1 MADSD
6 TLQRFLFENAAIR
19 GELVRLDATWRAVL
33 SKHDYP
39 EPLARIMGEMMAAG
53 ALFAATLK
61 FNGTLIMQIQGT
73 GPVRLVVVECTAK
86 FALRATAKWDG
97 ELGDADFAALVGDG
111 KFAITLDPKDGGT
124 TYQGIV
130 ELAGR
135 SVAEVLEHYME
146 RSEQLGTKLVLAADG
161 ALACGLLLQ
170 KLPEGVSED
179 ADAWNRVSQ
188 LAATLS
194 PGELLQLPFAEIV
207 HRLFHEEDV
216 RIFEPQPV
224 HFECSCSRE
233 RVSGM
238 LRMLGLD
245 EVRSILTEQGQV
257 EVRCEFC
264 NHRYLF
270 DAVDAEQLFASEVV
284 TPMGRTRH

>member
-6 TLQRFLFENAAIR
+6 TLQRFLFEHAAIR

-39 EPLARIMGEMMAAG
+39 EPLARVMGEMMAAC
-53 ALFAATLK
+53 ALLAATLK
-61 FNGTLIMQIQGT
+61 FNGAVIMQIQGT
-73 GPVRLVVVECTAK
+73 GPVRLVVVECTAR
-86 FALRATAKWDG
+86 FAMRATAKWES
-97 ELGDADFAALVGDG
+97 ELTETDFSALVGDG
-111 KFAITLDPKDGGT
+111 KFAITLDPKDGGN

-130 ELAGR
+130 ALEGH

-146 RSEQLGTKLVLAADG
+146 RSEQLDTKLVLAADG
-161 ALACGLLLQ
+161 SVACGLLLQ

-179 ADAWNRVSQ
+179 ADAWNRVHQ
-188 LAATLS
+188 LGATLS
-194 PGELLQLPFAEIV
+194 APELLRLPFADIV

-233 RVSGM
+233 RVGGM
-238 LRMLGLD
+238 LRMLGAE
-245 EVRSILTEQGQV
+245 EVRSILAEQGQV
-257 EVRCEFC
+257 EVACEFC
-264 NHRYLF
+264 NQRYVF
-270 DAVDAEQLFASEVV
+270 DAVDAEQLFASELI
-284 TPMGRTRH
+284 TEAGRTRH

>member
-39 EPLARIMGEMMAAG
+39 EPLARVMGEMMAAG
-53 ALFAATLK
+53 ALLAATLK

-73 GPVRLVVVECTAK
+73 GPVRLVVVECTAQ
-86 FALRATAKWDG
+86 FALRATAKWEGGLSDT
-97 ELGDADFAALVGDG
+97 DFAALVGDG

-130 ELAGR
+130 ELRGR

-161 ALACGLLLQ
+161 GLACGLLLQ
-170 KLPEGVSED
+170 KLPEGTSED
-179 ADAWNRVSQ
+179 ADAWNRVNQ

-194 PGELLQLPFAEIV
+194 SNELLQLPFAAIV

-245 EVRSILTEQGQV
+245 EVRSILAEQGQV
-257 EVRCEFC
+257 EVGCEFC
-264 NHRYLF
+264 NQRYVF
-270 DAVDAEQLFASEVV
+270 DAVDAEQLFAADVV
-284 TPMGRTRH
+284 TPTGKTRH

>member
-33 SKHDYP
+33 SRHEYP
-39 EPLARIMGEMMAAG
+39 EPLARMMGEMMAAG
-53 ALFAATLK
+53 ALLAATLK

-73 GPVRLVVVECTAK
+73 GPVRLVVVECTAG

-97 ELGDADFAALVGDG
+97 DLSNWDFSSLVGDG
-111 KFAITLDPKDGGT
+111 KFAITLDPKDGGN
-124 TYQGIV
+124 TYQGVV
-130 ELAGR
+130 ELAGN
-135 SVAEVLEHYME
+135 SVAQALEHYME
-146 RSEQLGTKLVLAADG
+146 RSEQLGTRLVLVAD
-161 ALACGLLLQ
+161 ASLACGLLLQ
-170 KLPEGVSED
+170 KLPEGMSED
-179 ADAWNRVSQ
+179 ADAWNRVTQ

-194 PGELLQLPFAEIV
+194 AEELLKLPFTEIV

-245 EVRSILTEQGQV
+245 EVRSILAEQGQV
-257 EVRCEFC
+257 EVGCEFC
-264 NHRYLF
+264 NQRYLF
-270 DAVDAEQLFASEVV
+270 DAVDAEQLFAAEVV
-284 TPMGRTRH
+284 TRAGTTRH

>member
-39 EPLARIMGEMMAAG
+39 EPLARVMGEMMAAC
-53 ALFAATLK
+53 ALLAATLK
-61 FNGTLIMQIQGT
+61 FNGAVIMQIQGT
-73 GPVRLVVVECTAK
+73 GPVRLVVVECTAR
-86 FALRATAKWDG
+86 FAMRATAKWEGPLSDS
-97 ELGDADFAALVGDG
+97 DFTTLVGDG
-111 KFAITLDPKDGGT
+111 KFVITLDPKDGGN

-130 ELAGR
+130 ALEGR

-170 KLPEGVSED
+170 KLPEAESED
-179 ADAWNRVSQ
+179 ADAWNRVNQ

-194 PGELLQLPFAEIV
+194 PPELLGLPFAEIV

-216 RIFEPQPV
+216 RIFDPQPV

-233 RVSGM
+233 RVGGM
-238 LRMLGLD
+238 LRMLGVD
-245 EVRSILTEQGQV
+245 EVRSILAEQGQV
-257 EVRCEFC
+257 EVGCEFC
-264 NHRYLF
+264 NQRYVF
-270 DAVDAEQLFASEVV
+270 DAVDAEQLFASDVL
-284 TPMGRTRH
+284 TQAGRTRH

>member
-33 SKHDYP
+33 SKHEYP
-39 EPLARIMGEMMAAG
+39 EPLARVMGEMMAAG
-53 ALFAATLK
+53 ALLAATLK

-73 GPVRLVVVECTAK
+73 GPVRLVVVECTAQ
-86 FALRATAKWDG
+86 FALRATAKWEG
-97 ELGDADFAALVGDG
+97 ELDDADFAALVGDG
-111 KFAITLDPKDGGT
+111 KFAITLDPKDGGN

-130 ELAGR
+130 ELQGR

-146 RSEQLGTKLVLAADG
+146 RSEQLGTKLVLAADSG
-161 ALACGLLLQ
+161 LACGLLLQ
-170 KLPEGVSED
+170 KLPEGKSED
-179 ADAWNRVSQ
+179 ADAWNRVNQ

-194 PGELLQLPFAEIV
+194 SNELLQLPFASIV

-216 RIFEPQPV
+216 RIFDPQPA

-245 EVRSILTEQGQV
+245 EVRSILAEQGQV
-257 EVRCEFC
+257 EVGCEFC
-264 NHRYLF
+264 NQRYVF

-284 TPMGRTRH
+284 TRVGDTRH

>member
-39 EPLARIMGEMMAAG
+39 EPLARVMGEMMAAG
-53 ALFAATLK
+53 ALLAATLK

-73 GPVRLVVVECTAK
+73 GPVRLAVVECTAR
-86 FALRATAKWDG
+86 FAMRATAKWEGDLPDG
-97 ELGDADFAALVGDG
+97 DFAALVGDG
-111 KFAITLDPKDGGT
+111 KFAITLDPRDGGN

-130 ELAGR
+130 ALEGR

-146 RSEQLGTKLVLAADG
+146 RSEQLGTKLVLASEG

-170 KLPEGVSED
+170 KLPEGMSED
-179 ADAWNRVSQ
+179 ADAWNRVNQ

-194 PGELLQLPFAEIV
+194 PPELLRLPFGEIV

-233 RVSGM
+233 RVGGM

-245 EVRSILTEQGQV
+245 EVRSILAEQGQV
-257 EVRCEFC
+257 DVGCEFC
-264 NHRYLF
+264 NQRYVF

-284 TPMGRTRH
+284 TQAGRTRH

>member
-33 SKHDYP
+33 SRHDYP
-39 EPLARIMGEMMAAG
+39 APLARMMGEMMAAG
-53 ALFAATLK
+53 ALLAATLK

-73 GPVRLVVVECTAK
+73 GPVRLVVVECTAQ
-86 FALRATAKWDG
+86 FALRATAKWQG
-97 ELGDADFAALVGDG
+97 ELEDADFAALVGDG
-111 KFAITLDPKDGGT
+111 KFAITLDPKDGGN

-135 SVAEVLEHYME
+135 GVAEVLEHYME
-146 RSEQLGTKLVLAADG
+146 CSEQLGTKLMLAADG
-161 ALACGLLLQ
+161 GLACGLLLQ
-170 KLPEGVSED
+170 KLPEGASED
-179 ADAWNRVSQ
+179 ADAWNRVNQ

-194 PGELLQLPFAEIV
+194 SNELLQLPFATIV

-216 RIFEPQPV
+216 RIFDPQPA

-233 RVSGM
+233 RVGGM

-245 EVRSILTEQGQV
+245 EVRSILAEQGRV
-257 EVRCEFC
+257 EVGCEFC
-264 NHRYLF
+264 NQRY
-270 DAVDAEQLFASEVV
+270 VFAAEVV
-284 TPMGRTRH
+284 TEAGHTRH

>member
-6 TLQRFLFENAAIR
+6 TLQRFLFENAATR

-39 EPLARIMGEMMAAG
+39 EPLARMMGEMMAAC
-53 ALFAATLK
+53 ALLAATLK
-61 FNGTLIMQIQGT
+61 FNGTLVMQIQGT

-86 FALRATAKWDG
+86 FAMRATAKWEG
-97 ELGDADFAALVGDG
+97 ELKEADFTALMGDG
-111 KFAITLDPKDGGT
+111 KFAITLDPKDGGN

-130 ELAGR
+130 ALEGR

-179 ADAWNRVSQ
+179 ADTWNRVNQ
-188 LAATLS
+188 LVATLS
-194 PGELLQLPFAEIV
+194 PQELLQLPFAEIV

-233 RVSGM
+233 RVGGM
-238 LRMLGLD
+238 LRMLGLE
-245 EVRSILTEQGQV
+245 EVRSILVEQGQV
-257 EVRCEFC
+257 EVGCEFC
-264 NHRYLF
+264 NQRYIF
-270 DAVDAEQLFASEVV
+270 DAVDAEQLFAAEVV
-284 TPMGRTRH
+284 TQAGRTRH

>member
-39 EPLARIMGEMMAAG
+39 EPLARMMGEMMAAG
-53 ALFAATLK
+53 ALLAATLK

-86 FALRATAKWDG
+86 FALRATAKWEG
-97 ELGDADFAALVGDG
+97 GLGDVDFAALVGDG
-111 KFAITLDPKDGGT
+111 KFAITLDPKDGGN

-170 KLPEGVSED
+170 KLPEGKSED
-179 ADAWNRVSQ
+179 ADAWNRVNQ

-194 PGELLQLPFAEIV
+194 ANELLQLSFGEIV

-216 RIFEPQPV
+216 RIFDPQPV

-257 EVRCEFC
+257 EVGCEFC
-264 NHRYLF
+264 MQRYVF
-270 DAVDAEQLFASEVV
+270 DAVDAEQLFAAEVV
-284 TPMGRTRH
+284 TQAGSTRH